1 MERHV
6 QRKNFKV
13 WDTWVEMFS
22 EAVRLT
28 EYKSSI
34 FAETNLMAENNTDL
48 LSCSSVD
55 QKSNMS
61 LTGLNV
67 KECRAG
73 VPSGS
78 RGKSTDISLP
88 FPASGGHLHSSC
100 PLLASSQSAIA
111 NWILP
116 TQVTLTSLAASDLH
130 PSGPLSKCWV
140 HTHNTE

>member
-1 MERHV
+1 M
-6 QRKNFKV
+6 
-13 WDTWVEMFS
+13 
-22 EAVRLT
+22 T

-73 VPSGS
+73 VPSVY

-111 NWILP
+111 N
-116 TQVTLTSLAASDLH
+116 
-130 PSGPLSKCWV
+130 
-140 HTHNTE
+140 